1 LRDAQRGLRDRK
13 NKHLE
18 ELQQRVAEL
27 EQENTTLKS
36 ISPHSIALL
45 ISDNV
50 EFLTTFTYPSF
61 EQPSPQ
67 YPLDF
72 TAGSL
77 ATQDPTFAQISLT
90 YDYDKFVSECTF
102 SGNQY

>member
-1 LRDAQRGLRDRK
+1 MHNADYETVKINILRNCNSELPNSNRK
-13 NKHLE
+13 TRLSKVFP
-18 ELQQRVAEL
+18 Q
-27 EQENTTLKS
+27 
-36 ISPHSIALL
+36 HSIALL
-45 ISDNV
+45 MSDNV